1 MVFAA
6 TPNEKAEWMAHI
18 NKCIVDILAKS
29 EITADYKNLHGLGE
43 GGGGGNLLQG
53 AGKRRSCVCAC
64 CVMCVAVIGI

>member
-43 GGGGGNLLQG
+43 GGGGVIYCKGQG
-53 AGKRRSCVCAC
+53 KEGVVCVH
-64 CVMCVAVIGI
+64 VV

>member
-43 GGGGGNLLQG
+43 GGGVIYCKGQG
-53 AGKRRSCVCAC
+53 KEGVVCVH
-64 CVMCVAVIGI
+64 VV